1 GNSTI
6 TFNNGSG
13 NYGVK
18 VGELVTMASLTNM
31 TITGTGSGEGS
42 KGVIV
47 GSEDVDATGMVTMNM
62 TNVGISGV
70 EKGVLMNGAGTLTMT
85 GVQISGVK
93 MGVEAT
99 NGTLEIKGG
108 TTIVFKNGDRNYG
121 VKVQNGVTMASLKSV
136 TIRGEGA
143 GGNGEG
149 SKGVIVDR
157 TKMIMEEV
165 RIS

>member
-1 GNSTI
+1 
-6 TFNNGSG
+6 
-13 NYGVK
+13 K
-18 VGELVTMASLTNM
+18 VGREVTMASLTDV

-47 GSEDVDATGMVTMNM
+47 GSDEVDATGTVTMNM

-70 EKGVLMNGAGTLTMT
+70 EKGVWVSRGTVTMT
-85 GVQISGVK
+85 DVRISKVK

-99 NGTLEIKGG
+99 GGTLEINGHS
-108 TTIVFKNGDRNYG
+108 TIMFKNGDRNYG
-121 VKVQNGVTMASLKSV
+121 VKVQNGVTMASLTNV